1 MNNDTFELKVSNTFT
16 LANNNEADINLN
28 LSLPPI
34 STTGSVS
41 GTIYDT
47 TLLTGQVVAGA
58 TVKVFKD
65 GTPYAHTVSATD
77 GTYTISDLPM
87 GIYTIAA
94 VKDGNYLSA
103 DVPLTISSIL
113 PVTINLA
120 LINNDA
126 STMNVI
132 YGILSDKTTGLP
144 IDNVKI
150 SLYSVVGELKTFVA
164 STTSIA
170 DGEYVLDQVA
180 DGNYEITFDKAGY
193 QTSTVNNITL
203 SGGTIF
209 NATTTLT
216 SIVGNINS
224 TVSGII
230 KTDLGVIVANAFV
243 GLYKI
248 VDGVETLVAITYTNA
263 EGKYMFGNV
272 LEGEYLVKAK
282 LSETL

>member
-1 MNNDTFELKVSNTFT
+1 MNNDTLELKVSNTFT

-180 DGNYEITFDKAGY
+180 DGNYEIAFDKAGY

>member
-1 MNNDTFELKVSNTFT
+1 MNNDTLELKVSNTFT

-113 PVTINLA
+113 PVKINLA

-180 DGNYEITFDKAGY
+180 DGNYEIAFDKAGY

-203 SGGTIF
+203 SGGTTF

>member
-1 MNNDTFELKVSNTFT
+1 MNNDTLELKVSNTFT

-65 GTPYAHTVSATD
+65 GIPYAHTVSATD

-113 PVTINLA
+113 PVKINLA

-203 SGGTIF
+203 SGGTTF

>member
-180 DGNYEITFDKAGY
+180 DGNYEIAFDKAGY

-203 SGGTIF
+203 SGGTTF